1 MSRPIHVAQ
10 ISDFHIRPP
19 GVIFADVVDTAAML
33 RAAIDTLL
41 AFSPK
46 LDAVLV
52 SGDLTNDGEAEAYA
66 AIAPELARLPMPVYA
81 VPGNHDN
88 RERLEALCDVAEV
101 GAGNPYRQFTADL
114 GSLRLIALDSLVEGE
129 GHGELCADRVAWLGA
144 ELERAAGRR
153 ILIMI
158 HHPPAA
164 TGIGFMDRIGLRT
177 GPALEALIERH
188 AGSIERIVC
197 GHVHRPIFYRWQ
209 GVPVSVTPGV
219 AHQVVLG
226 LDDREPAFNLEPP
239 GFHLHRWTEAEGLV
253 THHVHLGSFPGPF
266 TFSGNPD
273 KRPPA

>member
-1 MSRPIHVAQ
+1 MSRPVFFAQ
-10 ISDFHIRPP
+10 VSDFHIRPP
-19 GVIFADVVDTAAML
+19 GVIFADVVDTLAML
-33 RAAIDTLL
+33 RAAVDTLVG
-41 AFSPK
+41 FSPQ

-66 AIAPELARLPMPVYA
+66 QIAPELARLPMPVYV
-81 VPGNHDN
+81 VPGNHDH
-88 RERLEALCDVAEV
+88 RERIIALAGVAEV
-101 GAGNPYRQFTADL
+101 GQGNAHRQFTAEL
-114 GSLRLIALDSLVEGE
+114 GSLHLIALDSLVEGE
-129 GHGELCADRVAWLGA
+129 GHGALCAERLAWLET

-164 TGIGFMDRIGLRT
+164 TGIDFMDRIGLRSS
-177 GPALEALIERH
+177 PALDALIRRH

-226 LDDREPAFNLEPP
+226 LDGREPGFNLEPP
-239 GFHLHRWTEAEGLV
+239 GFHLHRWTETEGLV
-253 THHVHLGSFPGPF
+253 THHVHLGSYPGPYY
-266 TFSGNPD
+266 FSGNPD
-273 KRPPA
+273 RKPAT